1 MPDSRPHALVLYHY
15 FHPDDVISARHFDG
29 LAQGLAAR
37 GWRVTAAPCNRGCRD
52 ESRVYPSHETWDGI
66 TIRRVW
72 RPALKQASNLGRMA
86 NALWMIGAWGLR
98 ALDRGERR
106 PDVVIVGTDP
116 VLSPL
121 VAPIW
126 KWTRPGVAVAHWCF
140 DMYPEAPVAD
150 GLLREDSLP
159 VRIIQRLLRTAYR
172 RCDLHADLGGC
183 MQARLAEYKPGTKQV
198 TLVPWAL
205 VEPPAPPKPDPA
217 TRRDLF
223 GDAALT
229 LLYSGNFGRAHGY
242 SEFLEL
248 ARALRGESVA
258 MCFAV
263 RGNRADELRR
273 EVTADDANIYFA
285 GFAPESEL
293 EKRLGAA
300 DVHLVSLRPEW
311 TGIVVP
317 SKFFGSL
324 AAGRPVIFAGD
335 PKSALARWVRE
346 HNIGWLLT
354 SETVG
359 DVARELRDL
368 SRSPQRLEEMQRR
381 CHAVYHQHFSQQHV
395 LDEWDKELRGL
406 MRRDRT
412 R

>member
-15 FHPDDVISARHFDG
+15 FYPDDVISARHFDG

-37 GWRVTAAPCNRGCRD
+37 GWRVTAAPSNRGCRD
-52 ESRVYPSHETWDGI
+52 ESRRYPLQENWDGI
-66 TIRRVW
+66 SIRRVW
-72 RPALKQASNLGRMA
+72 RPALKQASNFGRIA

-98 ALDRGERR
+98 ALEHGERR

-126 KWTRPGVAVAHWCF
+126 KLTRPGVVVAHWCF
-140 DMYPEAPVAD
+140 DLYPEAPVAD
-150 GLLREDSLP
+150 GLLRHDSLA
-159 VRIIQRLLRTAYR
+159 VRFIKRLLRTAYR

-183 MQARLAEYKPGTKQV
+183 MQSRLAEYKPGTKQV

-205 VEPPAPPKPDPA
+205 VEPPVPPTPDPA
-217 TRRDLF
+217 TRRELF
-223 GDAALT
+223 GEAALGI
-229 LLYSGNFGRAHGY
+229 LYSGNFGRAHSY
-242 SEFLEL
+242 AEFLAL
-248 ARALRGESVA
+248 ARALRGESAA

-273 EVTADDANIYFA
+273 EVTPEDANIRFA

-293 EKRLGAA
+293 EKRLGSA

-324 AAGRPVIFAGD
+324 AAGRPIIFAGD
-335 PKSALARWVRE
+335 PKSAQAIWVRK
-346 HNIGWLLT
+346 HNVGWLLT
-354 SETVG
+354 AETVPQ
-359 DVARELRDL
+359 VAQELRDL
-368 SRSPQRLEEMQRR
+368 SRSPERLAELQRR
-381 CHAVYHQHFSQQHV
+381 CHRVYHERFSQKHV
-395 LDEWDKELRGL
+395 VDEWDKELRAL
-406 MRRDRT
+406 LSRNR
-412 R
+412 